1 MVSDEHANE
10 QVNEH
15 EGDQLASEPAAKK
28 NRKRPAIAVG
38 VIVAVLVVAG
48 AGFWVWHET
57 PGFCSAICHTPMDAY
72 GKAYAQEAN
81 TTGVDKWGNE
91 VSDTSAMLAVSHQ
104 VSEED
109 GGASATCLS
118 CHVPTISEQVSE
130 GMSWLTGDYTVVA
143 NDASGS
149 VLPETELS
157 QLTAARGAD
166 SEEFCLNESCHDLTR
181 DELTKLT
188 SDLAFN
194 PHDTKHGERVCSDC
208 HKAHRASV
216 YVCAECHAEAE
227 LPSGWITPDE
237 ADRLENKA

>member
-1 MVSDEHANE
+1 MVSDERANE
-10 QVNEH
+10 QVNER

-181 DELTKLT
+181 DELTELT

-216 YVCAECHAEAE
+216 YVCAECHTEAE